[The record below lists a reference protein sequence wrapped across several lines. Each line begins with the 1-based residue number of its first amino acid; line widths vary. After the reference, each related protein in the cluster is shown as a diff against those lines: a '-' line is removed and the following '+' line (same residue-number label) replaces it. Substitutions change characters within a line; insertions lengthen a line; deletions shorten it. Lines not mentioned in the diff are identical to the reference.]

1 MQNVAIFPSFYLPP
15 IDYFSAALQA
25 NLPLVLDQHE
35 HFPKQ
40 TFRNR
45 ASIHG
50 ANGQLDLIIPILK
63 GSRVHTSMKNV
74 KISNDFNWQRLHWM
88 SLETAYRSS
97 AFFEFYEAEFA
108 PFYEKKWDYLLEF
121 NQEITDLL
129 IRLLKLDLSFEQSES
144 YLEPTEILLDFRSSI
159 HPKKPSVYPQ
169 KSYFQV
175 FEDRNGFI
183 PHLSIVDLL
192 FSQGPQSNRFL
203 KV

>member
-1 MQNVAIFPSFYLPP
+1 
-15 IDYFSAALQA
+15 
-25 NLPLVLDQHE
+25 
-35 HFPKQ
+35 
-40 TFRNR
+40 RNR